1 MQAKQIVNDIY
12 TRITL
17 LQNSIYTRIASPQ
30 FVKLTAN
37 ELLIG
42 LTLAVVVLPQAI
54 AFSTTLAGL
63 PPYFG
68 IYVAIW
74 GVLFTALLNPSR
86 VFHGG
91 PNSAMSAV
99 VGVTLLPVSPQFGAD
114 YMGYAL
120 TLFLMAGL
128 IQVLFVLIKPIG
140 RSLDF
145 LSEAVINGMI
155 CGIGVFLIFK
165 SLVAFAGLPINTEAE
180 WPLMITWQTFQSVL
194 EIGNMYAIQ
203 IGLVTLVTAII
214 VRMFEPIKNWG
225 ILCGIVAGTL
235 YSEHLNSLY
244 GLENTLIEQT
254 ANMATLGF
262 VFPSIPLLTQE
273 AIPDIMRIVPGA
285 ITLAMLGLL
294 QTVAAMRRMNRMVGQ
309 HVDTSKGIASDA
321 VSNCMLPFLS
331 AMPTC
336 ASFNRMWLMQAMGAK
351 TRLVAISSA
360 FFLLA
365 MVLYFSEFIA
375 IIPIPA
381 MAAVIM
387 IVGANMLKWSD
398 IRAHLSNRADAIVF
412 ITSFL
417 SIHIF
422 GLFMAVIIGS
432 VLALIHF
439 KWQKSHPDVTLE
451 GNILK
456 MKGSLYYGSLPV
468 AESMF
473 AKATSTL
480 EHITL
485 DMSDIYYQDP
495 DAKRWIQTIA
505 DRNNVTIIPS
515 RHLC

>member
-1 MQAKQIVNDIY
+1 MQAKQTLNAIYARAASLQNTIY
-12 TRITL
+12 TTV
-17 LQNSIYTRIASPQ
+17 TTPQ
-30 FVKLTAN
+30 FAKLTAN

-86 VFHGG
+86 IFHGG

-99 VGVTLLPVSPQFGAD
+99 TGVTLLPVAPQFGTD

-128 IQVLFVLIKPIG
+128 FQVLFVLIKPIG

-180 WPLMITWQTFQSVL
+180 WPLVIAWQTFLSVL

-203 IGLVTLVTAII
+203 IGLVTLVTALV

-235 YSEHLNSLY
+235 YSEHLNGLH

-254 ANMATLGF
+254 ANMSTLGF

-285 ITLAMLGLL
+285 VTLALLGLL

-309 HVDTSKGIASDA
+309 HVDSSKGIAGDA

-331 AMPTC
+331 SMPTC
-336 ASFNRMWLMQAMGAK
+336 ASFNRMWLMHSMGAK

-365 MVLYFSEFIA
+365 LVLYFSEFIA

-387 IVGANMLKWSD
+387 VVGANMLNWSD
-398 IRAHLSNRADAIVF
+398 IRAHLSNRVDAIVF
-412 ITSFL
+412 VVSFM
-417 SIHIF
+417 SIHVF
-422 GLFMAVIIGS
+422 GLFLAVIIGS

-439 KWQKSHPDVTLE
+439 KWQKSHPDVTLD
-451 GNILK
+451 GDVLK

-468 AESMF
+468 VESMF
-473 AKATSTL
+473 AKAISTL

-495 DAKRWIQTIA
+495 DAKRWMQAIA
-505 DRNNVTIIPS
+505 NRSDVTIIPS
-515 RHLC
+515 RHL

>member
-1 MQAKQIVNDIY
+1 MQAKPLIDAINA
-12 TRITL
+12 
-17 LQNSIYTRIASPQ
+17 RIAWLP
-30 FVKLTAN
+30 VAKLTAN

-42 LTLAVVVLPQAI
+42 MTLAVVVLPQAI

-68 IYVAIW
+68 LYVAIW
-74 GVLFTALLNPSR
+74 GVLFTALINPSR
-86 VFHGG
+86 IFHGG

-99 VGVTLLPVSPQFGAD
+99 VGVTLLPVAPQFGAD

-128 IQVLFVLIKPIG
+128 FQALFVLIKPIG

-165 SLVAFAGLPINTEAE
+165 SLTAFAGLPVNTESE
-180 WPLMITWQTFQSVL
+180 WPLVITWHTFLAVL
-194 EIGNMYAIQ
+194 EIGNMNAIQ
-203 IGLVTLVTAII
+203 IGLVTLVTALI
-214 VRMFEPIKNWG
+214 VRRFKPIKNWG
-225 ILCGIVAGTL
+225 ILCGIIAGTL
-235 YSEHLNSLY
+235 YSEHLNHLY

-254 ANMATLGF
+254 ANMSPLGF
-262 VFPSIPLLTQE
+262 VYPSVPLFTQE

-285 ITLAMLGLL
+285 ITLALLGLL
-294 QTVAAMRRMNRMVGQ
+294 QTVAAMRRMNRKVGQ

-321 VSNCMLPFLS
+321 LSNCMLPFLS
-331 AMPTC
+331 SMPTC
-336 ASFNRMWLMQAMGAK
+336 ASFNRMWLMHDMGAK

-365 MVLYFSEFIA
+365 LVLFFSDFIA

-387 IVGANMLKWSD
+387 VVGANMLNWSD
-398 IRAHLSNRADAIVF
+398 IRAHFFNRADAIVF
-412 ITSFL
+412 SVSFL

-422 GLFMAVIIGS
+422 GLFMAIIIGS

-439 KWQKSHPDVTLE
+439 KWQKSHPDVTLD
-451 GNILK
+451 GNVLK

-468 AESMF
+468 VESMF
-473 AKATSTL
+473 AKAADEH

-485 DMSDIYYQDP
+485 DISDIYYQDP
-495 DAKRWIQTIA
+495 DAKRWLQTIA
-505 DRNNVTIIPS
+505 GRNNVTIIPS
-515 RHLC
+515 RHL